1 MEEVNQTK
9 IAVSDLEG
17 KLYQLDQFGSKQNS
31 LILAVEKTVTEKL
44 DEVGGEVRENARKF
58 RDEIRNISELSL
70 LTFQQNVSKSLSGK
84 EMTNDKENLWTL
96 VVEIYSSFSKYSSEP
111 VQHMLTVSPQGAPP
125 WW

>member
-1 MEEVNQTK
+1 MKCLEEVNQTK

-17 KLYQLDQFGSKQNS
+17 KLNQLDKFGAEQNS

-44 DEVGGEVRENARKF
+44 DEVGAEVRENSGKF

-70 LTFQQNVSKSLSGK
+70 LNFQQNISKSLSGK

-96 VVEIYSSFSKYSSEP
+96 VVEIYSSFSK
-111 VQHMLTVSPQGAPP
+111 
-125 WW
+125 

>member
-17 KLYQLDQFGSKQNS
+17 KLNQLEQFGAEQNS

-44 DEVGGEVRENARKF
+44 DEVGGEVRENAGKF

-70 LTFQQNVSKSLSGK
+70 LTFQPNFQNH
-84 EMTNDKENLWTL
+84 
-96 VVEIYSSFSKYSSEP
+96 F
-111 VQHMLTVSPQGAPP
+111 QGRK
-125 WW
+125 

>member
-17 KLYQLDQFGSKQNS
+17 KLNQLDQFGAEQNS

-44 DEVGGEVRENARKF
+44 DEVGGEVRENAGKF

-70 LTFQQNVSKSLSGK
+70 LTFQRNVSKPLSGK

-96 VVEIYSSFSKYSSEP
+96 VVEIYSSFSK
-111 VQHMLTVSPQGAPP
+111 
-125 WW
+125 